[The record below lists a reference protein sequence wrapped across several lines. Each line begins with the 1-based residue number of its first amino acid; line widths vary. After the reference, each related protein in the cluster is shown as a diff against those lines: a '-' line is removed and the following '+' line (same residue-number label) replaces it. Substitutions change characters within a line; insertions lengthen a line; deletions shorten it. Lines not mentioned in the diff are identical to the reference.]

1 MTSIQDQNNRGC
13 GTIPLSVCQLAIY
26 GFRQSVTVSGI
37 AMSGTDPVTGRGVLT
52 TPNPNGGAPAKEILY
67 LMGPSHF
74 VFIDE
79 TPFPPNVFT
88 PIWGFTPAFRFDP
101 Q

>member
-1 MTSIQDQNNRGC
+1 M
-13 GTIPLSVCQLAIY
+13 LVIY
-26 GFRQSVTVSGI
+26 GFRANVTDSGI
-37 AMSGTDPVTGRGVLT
+37 AISGIDPVTGRGVLT
-52 TPNPNGGAPAKEILY
+52 MPNPNGGAPAKEIFY

-79 TPFPPNVFT
+79 TLFPPNVFT
-88 PIWGFTPAFRFDP
+88 PIWGFTPIFRFDP

>member
-37 AMSGTDPVTGRGVLT
+37 AMSGIDPVTGRGVLT

-74 VFIDE
+74 VVIDE

-88 PIWGFTPAFRFDP
+88 PICGFTPAFRFDP
-101 Q
+101 